1 MADTIVETLNA
12 RAARLKKK
20 LAEAG
25 STLDGATRRRLGKR
39 VRRAQRRR
47 RKIVAARARR
57 EGKAEK
63 KES

>member
-12 RAARLKKK
+12 RAARLRKK